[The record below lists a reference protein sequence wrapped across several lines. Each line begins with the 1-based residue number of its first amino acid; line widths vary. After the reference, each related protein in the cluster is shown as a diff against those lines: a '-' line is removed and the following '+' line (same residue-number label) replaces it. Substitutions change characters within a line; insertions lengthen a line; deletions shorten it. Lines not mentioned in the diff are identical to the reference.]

1 MRLRKGMTALAAA
14 SLLLV
19 AAAGCGSNGNN
30 DSGNASPSGS
40 APASGASPSGSA
52 GSSAEAPAQKLD
64 PVTLKIV
71 IPGDRP
77 PDMDAVIKEAE
88 DRMKDTIN
96 VKLDVVFVPFSDLA
110 QKTQVMLASGED
122 VDLIFDAPWL
132 HMNQMVSA
140 GYYEPLEDLIAK
152 YGQDA
157 VKVRSQEM
165 FDANTF
171 QGKVYAMPMANSHL
185 AGRTY
190 LVRKDL
196 REKYGLPPIQTYDD
210 LIKFA
215 YKVKE
220 NDKDVIPLL
229 AYGQG
234 AQTDVTWGSFRAFME
249 YDPQFLESDA
259 LGQSLVLYYKNNDGK
274 VYNLFDEMEPKIW
287 SWIEDA
293 RKLYTDGLIDPDV
306 LAIKDVDSVINSGKV
321 AVAVHNEYGVPSA
334 LQSAL
339 AQNVPGA
346 ELEPV
351 TFVKMEPGANI
362 SNFKQANFLA
372 IPKVSKNKERAM
384 MFLNWTAQKDNYD
397 LLAYG
402 IEGKDYEK
410 IGDDKYKP
418 IGTGYPAFGYAWVW
432 NPTMERINADYD
444 DDTVAHYKF
453 TQDAANL
460 TPSIL
465 TGFSFDPTPVT
476 NEITLYNTV
485 ADKYYNSIFDGV
497 VDPDA
502 TWAKFKKEAEGNVKK
517 IQIEL
522 QRQIDEF
529 LASKK

>member
-1 MRLRKGMTALAAA
+1 MRLRKRWPLVAAS
-14 SLLLV
+14 SLLLM
-19 AAAGCGSNGNN
+19 AAVGCSSGSNDAGPSNTGG
-30 DSGNASPSGS
+30 SAGSSPSGS
-40 APASGASPSGSA
+40 AAPSGSA
-52 GSSAEAPAQKLD
+52 GTKLD

-71 IPGDRP
+71 LPGDRP
-77 PDMDAVIKEAE
+77 PDMDAVIQEAE
-88 DRMKDTIN
+88 KRMADTLN

-132 HMNQMVSA
+132 HMDQMVSA
-140 GYYEPLEDLIAK
+140 GYYEPMEDLLAK

-157 VKVRSQEM
+157 VKVRSQQM
-165 FDANTF
+165 FDANKF
-171 QGKVYAMPMANSHL
+171 QGKIYALPMGNSHL

-196 REKYGLPPIQTYDD
+196 REKYGLPPIKTYDD
-210 LIKFA
+210 LINFA

-220 NDKDVIPLL
+220 NEKDIIPLL

-234 AQTDVTWGSFRAFME
+234 AQTDVSWGAFRAFME
-249 YDPQFLESDA
+249 YDPQFLKSDA
-259 LGQSLVLYYKNNDGK
+259 FGQSLILYYKNNDGK

-293 RKLYTDGLIDPDV
+293 RKLYTDGLMHPDV
-306 LAIKDVDSVINSGKV
+306 LAIKDVNSVISSGKV
-321 AVAVHNEYGVPSA
+321 AVAISNEFGVPSA
-334 LQSAL
+334 ISTAL
-339 AQNVPGA
+339 AQNAPGA

-351 TFVKMEPGANI
+351 TFVKMEKGANI

-402 IEGKDYEK
+402 IEGKDYQK
-410 IGDDKYKP
+410 VGDDQYKP
-418 IGTGYPAFGYAWVW
+418 IGTGYPSFGYAWVW
-432 NPTMERINADYD
+432 NPTMDRINADFD
-444 DDTVAHYKF
+444 EDTVAHYKF
-453 TQDAANL
+453 FKDASNL

-465 TGFSFDPTPVT
+465 TGFSFDPTPVA
-476 NEITLYNTV
+476 NEITLYNTT
-485 ADKYYNSIFDGV
+485 ADKYYNSLFDGV
-497 VDPDA
+497 TDPDE
-502 TWAKFKKEAEGNVKK
+502 TWAKFKAEASGSVKK